1 MDEFRSDIGSVT
13 KGLKPLKAKRRPGKK
28 IFGLDARYAV
38 PAALLIVLSLGLGF
52 NLGGVRDK
60 LFGGAA
66 APARAVK
73 LAVLPFVNLS
83 GDPDE
88 EFFTDGITEEMIIQ
102 LGRLHPDGLSVIA
115 RTSVTRYKKRE
126 TPLEQIGRELD
137 VAYVLDGSA
146 LREANQVQIT
156 AELIRIE
163 DQEKLWTKAY
173 ERELSDILILQSDV
187 ARNVAR
193 ALAFKLLPNEEARL
207 ASARTVDPEAFEAY
221 HKGEYHW
228 KSLLGPISI
237 PQKNT
242 LGLQWRKIPPMRR
255 LMPALAAF
263 GVGVNKWVSFIP
275 RKTDPNMK
283 KGFSGL
289 SLWMRTLLRRIG
301 HWQST

>member
-1 MDEFRSDIGSVT
+1 
-13 KGLKPLKAKRRPGKK
+13 
-28 IFGLDARYAV
+28 
-38 PAALLIVLSLGLGF
+38 LGLGLGL

-60 LFGGAA
+60 LFGGPP
-66 APARAVK
+66 PARAVK

-83 GDPDE
+83 GDPEE

-102 LGRLHPDGLSVIA
+102 LGRLHPDSLSVIA
-115 RTSVTRYKKRE
+115 RTSVMRYKKRE
-126 TPLEQIGRELD
+126 TPLDQIGRELD

-146 LREANQVQIT
+146 LREANQVHIT

-221 HKGEYHW
+221 HKGYYHW
-228 KSLLGPISI
+228 QRMNAADFKTPRRSTSNWRSRRTLPTRRPTRGFDWSGGLEVSDVTFHSMCPNPNRESICSKPSLWMTTPRKSISRWPASKHGPIS
-237 PQKNT
+237 
-242 LGLQWRKIPPMRR
+242 R
-255 LMPALAAF
+255 
-263 GVGVNKWVSFIP
+263 VSTP
-275 RKTDPNMK
+275 
-283 KGFSGL
+283 S
-289 SLWMRTLLRRIG
+289 RIG
-301 HWQST
+301 SAPSSSTPTPRTPWLTTPTSFAI